1 MFPIIAEQINQLLPQ
16 TQCQECGFSGC
27 LPYAQALA
35 QGNTPANLCSAGG
48 EIVAQD
54 LANLLGVAYQQ
65 PEKIQPR
72 VLAWIDE
79 SVCIGCT
86 ACIRAC
92 PVDAIMGAS
101 KYMHTVLADECTGCG
116 LCVAPCPV
124 DCIYLQEVGDEFL
137 PRHRYLAH
145 ENNTQPRF
153 QAAQHAQAR
162 YDWHTTRKARDDA
175 ERRAKIA
182 EREAA
187 TKAAQQTTTPAA
199 FNPADLIAQAMKK
212 AQSQQEQRVT
222 ATNRED
228 FRAEQI
234 RKAQEKA
241 TYSRAMLK
249 LNYGNETEKAEALAW
264 LRQYK
269 IEQEEKN
276 SGSLKDCASSG
287 IARPAK

>member
-35 QGNTPANLCSAGG
+35 QGETATNLCSAGG
-48 EIVAQD
+48 EIVAHD

-72 VLAWIDE
+72 VVAWIDE
-79 SVCIGCT
+79 NVCIGCT

-124 DCIYLQEVGDEFL
+124 DCIDLQTVGDEFL
-137 PRHRYLAH
+137 PRHRYLAN
-145 ENNTQPRF
+145 ENTPRF
-153 QAAQHAQAR
+153 QAAQHAKAR
-162 YDWHTTRKARDDA
+162 YDWRTQRKARDDA

-187 TKAAQQTTTPAA
+187 TKIAQSSAPSAAT
-199 FNPADLIAQAMKK
+199 FNPANLIAQAMQK
-212 AQSQQEQRVT
+212 AQSQQKQRIAT
-222 ATNRED
+222 ANQQD
-228 FRAEQI
+228 FHAEQI

-241 TYSRAMLK
+241 AYSRAMVK
-249 LNYGNETEKAEALAW
+249 LNYGTETEKAEAIAW
-264 LRQYK
+264 LRQHK
-269 IEQEEKN
+269 AEQ
-276 SGSLKDCASSG
+276 DT
-287 IARPAK
+287 

>member
-1 MFPIIAEQINQLLPQ
+1 MIPIHAEQINQLLPQ
-16 TQCQECGFSGC
+16 TQCRECGFSGC

-35 QGNTPANLCSAGG
+35 AGETTPNLCSAGG
-48 EIVAQD
+48 ETVAQD
-54 LANLLGVAYQQ
+54 LADLLGVAYQN
-65 PEKIQPR
+65 PVKIQAK

-79 SVCIGCT
+79 TVCIGCT

-124 DCIYLQEVGDEFL
+124 DCIHLQAVSDEFL
-137 PRHRYLAH
+137 PRNRHLADENAH
-145 ENNTQPRF
+145 EIRF
-153 QAAQHAQAR
+153 QAASHAQAR
-162 YDWHTTRKARDDA
+162 YQWHTQRKARDDA

-182 EREAA
+182 QREAA
-187 TKAAQQTTTPAA
+187 TKAIQQQNQATNKA

-212 AQSQQEQRVT
+212 AQSQHEQRVT
-222 ATNRED
+222 SSNRD
-228 FRAEQI
+228 HFRETQI

-241 TYSRAMLK
+241 TYSRAVHKMK
-249 LNYGNETEKAEALAW
+249 YGNENEKAEALQW

-269 IEQEEKN
+269 AEQERLQTEK
-276 SGSLKDCASSG
+276 SAS
-287 IARPAK
+287 

>member
-1 MFPIIAEQINQLLPQ
+1 MFPIIAEKINQLLPQ

-35 QGNTPANLCSAGG
+35 QGNTAANLCSAGG

-54 LANLLGVAYQQ
+54 LANLLGIAYQQ
-65 PEKIQPR
+65 PQKIQPR

-79 SVCIGCT
+79 NACIGCT

-101 KYMHTVLADECTGCG
+101 KYMHTVLANECTGCG
-116 LCVAPCPV
+116 LCVAPCPI
-124 DCIYLQEVGDEFL
+124 DCIYLQEVNDDFL
-137 PRHRYLAH
+137 PRHRYLA
-145 ENNTQPRF
+145 NKNAVQPRF

-162 YDWHTTRKARDDA
+162 YEWHTKRKSREDT

-187 TKAAQQTTTPAA
+187 SKIARQPQTNTAS

-212 AQSQQEQRVT
+212 AQSQQKHRVT
-222 ATNRED
+222 STNYKD
-228 FRAEQI
+228 FRAEQVK
-234 RKAQEKA
+234 KAQEKA

-249 LNYGNETEKAEALAW
+249 LNYGTESEKTEALAW
-264 LRQYK
+264 LRQHK
-269 IEQEEKN
+269 SEQDSK
-276 SGSLKDCASSG
+276 KSSD
-287 IARPAK
+287 